1 MLKFAAKDSGSIPDN
16 QKADFK
22 KRKLITEVLVLF
34 LCNGSQELDKSVLNR
49 NFYELLG
56 YNDDSPLG

>member
-1 MLKFAAKDSGSIPDN
+1 MKSIVCFQIDSIKDEVQECMLKFAAKDSGSIPDN

-34 LCNGSQELDKSVLNR
+34 LCV
-49 NFYELLG
+49 
-56 YNDDSPLG
+56 